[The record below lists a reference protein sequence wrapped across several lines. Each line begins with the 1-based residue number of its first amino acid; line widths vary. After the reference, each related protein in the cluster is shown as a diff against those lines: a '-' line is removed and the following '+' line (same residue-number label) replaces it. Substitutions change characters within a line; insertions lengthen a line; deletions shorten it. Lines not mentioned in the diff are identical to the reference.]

1 MERASLRLL
10 TPVILVLIF
19 LISTTARSNLPI
31 TTRVEKTTEG
41 YEVIIVEE
49 MVIQQ
54 PNTAASAVE
63 KPTLLQLF
71 KTDAEMVVGNEA
83 NTLQCAQQGQ
93 FCSSFGPFCC
103 RGLDCVNLI
112 VGACAKL

>member
-1 MERASLRLL
+1 M
-10 TPVILVLIF
+10 
-19 LISTTARSNLPI
+19 
-31 TTRVEKTTEG
+31 EKTTEG